1 MHDVLKPTTLEQK
14 RKRRIR
20 WIWPVLF
27 TVLFVAAVIGLILVK
42 TAMMLVVIG
51 AVSALV
57 VWFGFVA
64 FRRFRSGRATSAA
77 VFALLALFLLL
88 MDVKALQIRAM
99 GAMAAKMAPPP
110 TTVSSA
116 VAKEEDWAPI
126 LSSVGSISA
135 VQGAVVSAELAG
147 TVSEINFEN
156 GAEAKKGEVLMK
168 LDTSQEEALLRS
180 AEAEAQLAKTDLER
194 ARDLAIKNVV
204 SSAEL
209 DSAQSKFRRLNA
221 VVDQM
226 RSSIAKKTLV
236 APFDGQLGIRQVNVG
251 QTITA
256 GQQVVQLTALDPV
269 YVDFALPQQ
278 NVSQLTP
285 GLEVQVRTDAV
296 PGHEF
301 KGKITAINSM
311 VDAVTRNVTVQGT
324 LENADHALRPGMFA
338 KVDVVLPQKGKTLV
352 IPGSAVSYAPFGD
365 SVFVIEKTKDPK
377 TGKESQTIRQ
387 QFVRVGEARGDFVAI
402 TKGLKAGETIV
413 STGVFKLRN
422 GMPVTVNNELAP
434 KPQLNPKPVDS

>member
-14 RKRRIR
+14 QKRRIG

-27 TVLFVAAVIGLILVK
+27 TVLFVVAVIGLILVK
-42 TAMMLVVIG
+42 TAMMIVVIG

-64 FRRFRSGRATSAA
+64 LRRFRSGRTTSAA

-88 MDVKALQIRAM
+88 IDVKALQIRAM
-99 GAMAAKMAPPP
+99 GAMGAKMAPPA

-135 VQGAVVSAELAG
+135 VEGAVVSTELGGVVA
-147 TVSEINFEN
+147 EINFQN
-156 GAEAKKGEVLMK
+156 GAVAKKGDILMK
-168 LDTSQEEALLRS
+168 LDSSSEEAQVHT
-180 AEAEAQLAKTDLER
+180 AEADLELAR
-194 ARDLAIKNVV
+194 ANLERERDLAGRKVV
-204 SSAEL
+204 SKQEL
-209 DSAQSKFRRLNA
+209 DSAQSTFGQKQGI
-221 VVDQM
+221 VDNM
-226 RSSIAKKTLV
+226 RAFIGKKQV
-236 APFDGQLGIRQVNVG
+236 RAPFDGQLGIRQVNVG

-256 GQQVVQLTALDPV
+256 GQQLVQLTGLDRV

-311 VDAVTRNVTVQGT
+311 VDAVTRNVSVQGT
-324 LENADHALRPGMFA
+324 LENQDHALRPGMFA

-377 TGKESQTIRQ
+377 TGKESQAIRQ
-387 QFVRVGEARGDFVAI
+387 QFVRVGESRGDFVAI
-402 TKGLKAGETIV
+402 TQGLNTGETIV

-422 GMPVTVNNELAP
+422 GMPVTINNELAP
-434 KPQLNPKPVDS
+434 KPQLNPKPIDS